1 MKRVRV
7 NSLYRYNPVFMDRS
21 QPPYNIK
28 DGDIV
33 RVVNLPGCPKAG
45 TMGHCYVQHLDGGFA
60 GLVCCNSLGDL
71 SPSERKAT
79 QNQRP
84 TTNRGIRQHVIPQ

>member
-7 NSLYRYNPVFMDRS
+7 NSLYRYNPVFLDRS

-28 DGDIV
+28 EGDFV

-45 TMGHCYVQHLDGGFA
+45 AMGHCHVQHLNGDFA
-60 GLVCCNSLGDL
+60 GLVCCNSLDNL
-71 SPSERKAT
+71 SMSERKAA
-79 QNQRP
+79 QKQR
-84 TTNRGIRQHVIPQ
+84 TCEV